1 MRAVADEVLPV
12 ASQAFGDEMDFCL
25 GCLACQT
32 ACPAKVDYAQ
42 LFEVAR
48 AHHTETLSRP
58 VFTRLY
64 RALTLGFLF
73 RHPWALRLF
82 GRLTAWTQDRGLL
95 NAFLESPLPQL
106 LPPRWQRLVSMTPR
120 MDSTLSDARIA
131 LHERPSSGS
140 ARYRVGLLTGCIQ
153 DLAYASL
160 NRDTADVLLQHGCE
174 VLTPRR
180 QHCCGSIHGHNGEVT
195 WAQEM
200 ARKNL
205 DAFPLDGLDA
215 IITNAGGCG
224 SHLRHYGRLLANDP
238 RYADRAKQWDHKVR
252 DIHEW
257 LLAIGLVPPTASP
270 RPEPLRVTYH
280 ESCHLC
286 HGQGISSQPRKI
298 LNSLPGISLIELTDA
313 QVCCGSAGVYSIT
326 QPETSDTLLADK
338 VGHLLETGAD
348 MVATANPGCD
358 LQLQRGLKEAGSG
371 MQVTAPITLLAE
383 AYRNSKAPA

>member
-1 MRAVADEVLPV
+1 
-12 ASQAFGDEMDFCL
+12 
-25 GCLACQT
+25 
-32 ACPAKVDYAQ
+32 
-42 LFEVAR
+42 
-48 AHHTETLSRP
+48 
-58 VFTRLY
+58 
-64 RALTLGFLF
+64 
-73 RHPWALRLF
+73 
-82 GRLTAWTQDRGLL
+82 
-95 NAFLESPLPQL
+95 
-106 LPPRWQRLVSMTPR
+106 
-120 MDSTLSDARIA
+120 
-131 LHERPSSGS
+131 
-140 ARYRVGLLTGCIQ
+140 
-153 DLAYASL
+153 
-160 NRDTADVLLQHGCE
+160 
-174 VLTPRR
+174 
-180 QHCCGSIHGHNGEVT
+180 
-195 WAQEM
+195 
-200 ARKNL
+200 
-205 DAFPLDGLDA
+205 
-215 IITNAGGCG
+215 
-224 SHLRHYGRLLANDP
+224 
-238 RYADRAKQWDHKVR
+238 VR

-371 MQVTAPITLLAE
+371 MQVNAPITLLAE